1 MTNEGSP
8 PQLQP
13 NRTAVYRS
21 PYFAAHDNPSH
32 PENQRRLAA
41 IDRRLFSDP
50 GQERW
55 PELSFGEAPL
65 AVLEAVHN
73 AWYVE
78 RLDRLATGGGA
89 MLDHD
94 TYITPSSYEV
104 ALLAAGAAVTAAD
117 NAVSGLA
124 PRGFALVRP
133 PGHHATPEKGMGFC
147 LFNNV
152 AAAAIS
158 ALNQGLERVA
168 IVDWDVH
175 HGNGT
180 QDVFYEDNRVLF
192 CSVHQYPFYPG
203 TGGRD
208 ECGEGK
214 GTGLT
219 INAPLLAGQGN
230 EQYLEVFDQLFMPA
244 LNAFEPEMVLI
255 SAGYDAHVADP
266 LGGMRLTEEGFAVLT
281 ARLADLADRTAEG
294 RVVAVLEGGYDPPAL
309 ARSIESTLL
318 ALDGEFPGAV

>member
-1 MTNEGSP
+1 MTNDASP
-8 PQLQP
+8 SPLQQT
-13 NRTAVYRS
+13 RTAVYRS
-21 PYFAAHDNPSH
+21 PLFAAHDNPSH
-32 PENQRRLAA
+32 PENQRRIAA
-41 IDRRLFSDP
+41 IDRRLFSEPNQSD
-50 GQERW
+50 W
-55 PELSFGEAPL
+55 PELPFGDAPL
-65 AVLEAVHN
+65 SILETVHN

-94 TYITPSSYEV
+94 TYITPQSYEA
-104 ALLAAGAAVTAAD
+104 ALKAAGAAVTAVD
-117 NAVSGLA
+117 NSMSGFA

-147 LFNNV
+147 LFNNI
-152 AAAAIS
+152 AAAAVS

-180 QDVFYEDNRVLF
+180 QDVFYDDNRVLF

-208 ECGEGK
+208 ECGSGK
-214 GTGLT
+214 GEGYT
-219 INAPLLAGQGN
+219 INVPLLAGQGN
-230 EQYLEVFDQLFMPA
+230 AQYVQVFDQLFMPA
-244 LNAFEPEMVLI
+244 LTAFEPELILI

-266 LGGMRLTEEGFAVLT
+266 LGGMRLTEEGFAAMT
-281 ARLADLADRTAEG
+281 ARLTDLADSTAAG
-294 RVVAVLEGGYDPPAL
+294 RIVAVLEGGYDPSAL
-309 ARSIESTLL
+309 ARSVESTLH
-318 ALDGEFPGAV
+318 ALDGVIPGGV